1 MNADI
6 KGLLAQANPQLGRLL
21 DEEARQKAQQARM
34 QGANY
39 GNDAMGRFLSAYS
52 GAARSATEG
61 GRALANNVMGN
72 KPAMGRNEQMAVQAQ
87 QAKEAELK
95 KQQLK
100 RQAMQKALQGK
111 TRTELSDIHKN
122 NIAQNPE
129 LANMAMSI
137 MDSMDSDLELGVK
150 ASKIAQ
156 DFTAKSA
163 EQFFKTRD
171 ASVLVPKPE
180 KENKYVL
187 VNTVAGTDDNGQPI
201 MKSVFVDRSKIGE
214 LTNNAAVV
222 DITDLTGKSV
232 IDPNV
237 PSVVDVEVPE
247 EEKQAV
253 TRLGGISGMTLKD
266 TLELREETE
275 RKVSGLTTLMKRL
288 KDPSA
293 SNVLGKAKVINRNI
307 AEFLETEE
315 GVLSRY
321 FDMEALQG
329 AIAAAKLLG
338 VNPTD
343 KDFSKSL
350 ESRPNMGDGKTVW
363 EDWLYNNAVPALKND
378 IVSNYGNDKR
388 AKQLVSMLDVI
399 VKENKETKEV
409 KKTTSS
415 GTPYIIID

>member
-1 MNADI
+1 MANMI
-6 KGLLAQANPQLGRLL
+6 KDLLAPEQAKLL
-21 DEEARQKAQQARM
+21 DDQLRKQSLQQ
-34 QGANY
+34 GVTNY
-39 GNDAMGRFLSAYS
+39 GNDSMGKFLTAAS
-52 GAARSATEG
+52 GAQRASEG
-61 GRALANNVMGN
+61 FGMAAQRAIAGRQMGANEAG
-72 KPAMGRNEQMAVQAQ
+72 AVQAQ
-87 QAKEAELK
+87 QRQEAELK

-100 RQAMQKALQGK
+100 RQAIQKALQGK
-111 TRTELSDIHKN
+111 NRTELSSIYKN
-122 NIAQNPE
+122 NVAENPE
-129 LANMAMSI
+129 LASMAMSI

-150 ASKIAQ
+150 AAQIAK
-156 DFTAKSA
+156 DFTAETA

-171 ASVLVPKPE
+171 PSVLEYRDKN
-180 KENKYVL
+180 KDKYVV

-237 PSVVDVEVPE
+237 PSTVDVEVPE

-350 ESRPNMGDGKTVW
+350 ESRPNMGDGKVVW

-378 IVSNYGNDKR
+378 IVSNYGDDKR

>member
-61 GRALANNVMGN
+61 GRELANSVMGN

-87 QAKEAELK
+87 QAQEAELK

-201 MKSVFVDRSKIGE
+201 MKSVFVDRSQIGE
-214 LTNNAAVV
+214 LTNNATVV

-232 IDPNV
+232 VDPNV
-237 PSVVDVEVPE
+237 PSTVDVEVPE

-253 TRLGGISGMTLKD
+253 TRLGGVSGMTLKD
-266 TLELREETE
+266 TLELREKTE
-275 RKVSGLTTLMKRL
+275 RDVQGLTTLLKRL

-293 SNVLGKAKVINRNI
+293 SNVLGKAKIINRNVGQ
-307 AEFLETEE
+307 FLETEE

-329 AIAAAKLLG
+329 AISAAKLLG

-343 KDFSKSL
+343 KDFQKSL
-350 ESRPNMGDGKTVW
+350 ESRPNM
-363 EDWLYNNAVPALKND
+363 
-378 IVSNYGNDKR
+378 
-388 AKQLVSMLDVI
+388 
-399 VKENKETKEV
+399 
-409 KKTTSS
+409 
-415 GTPYIIID
+415 

>member
-1 MNADI
+1 MSNLI
-6 KGLLAQANPQLGRLL
+6 KDLLTPEQGRLL
-21 DEEARQKAQQARM
+21 DNQLRQKQLN
-34 QGANY
+34 QGVTNY
-39 GNDAMGRFLSAYS
+39 GSDAIGKLLTSVS
-52 GAARSATEG
+52 GAQRASAGFGMLGERLMG
-61 GRALANNVMGN
+61 GRQKGV
-72 KPAMGRNEQMAVQAQ
+72 NEMQAVQAQ

-95 KQQLK
+95 KKQLK
-100 RQAMQKALQGK
+100 QQAMQKALQGK

-201 MKSVFVDRSKIGE
+201 MKSVFVDRSQIGE
-214 LTNNAAVV
+214 LTNNATVV

-232 IDPNV
+232 VDPNV
-237 PSVVDVEVPE
+237 PSTVDVEVPE

-253 TRLGGISGMTLKD
+253 ARLGGVSGMTLKD
-266 TLELREETE
+266 TLELREKTE
-275 RKVSGLTTLMKRL
+275 RDVQGLTTLLKRL

-293 SNVLGKAKVINRNI
+293 SNVLGKAKIINRNVGQ
-307 AEFLETEE
+307 FLETEE

-329 AIAAAKLLG
+329 AISAAKLLG

-343 KDFSKSL
+343 KDFQKSL
-350 ESRPNMGDGKTVW
+350 ESRPNMNDGKAVW
-363 EDWLYNNAVPALKND
+363 EDWTYTKFIPSIKNAITSQYD
-378 IVSNYGNDKR
+378 TDDKR
-388 AKQLVSMLDVI
+388 AKQLVNMLDVI

>member
-1 MNADI
+1 MSNLI
-6 KGLLAQANPQLGRLL
+6 KDLLTPEQGRLL
-21 DEEARQKAQQARM
+21 DNQLRQKQLN
-34 QGANY
+34 QGVTNY
-39 GNDAMGRFLSAYS
+39 GSDAIGKLLTSVS
-52 GAARSATEG
+52 GAQRASAGFGMLGERLMG
-61 GRALANNVMGN
+61 GRQKGV
-72 KPAMGRNEQMAVQAQ
+72 NEMQAVQAQ

-95 KQQLK
+95 KKQLK
-100 RQAMQKALQGK
+100 QQAMQKALQGK

-201 MKSVFVDRSKIGE
+201 MKSVFVDRSQIGE
-214 LTNNAAVV
+214 LTNNATVV

-232 IDPNV
+232 VDPNV
-237 PSVVDVEVPE
+237 PSTVDVEVTE

-253 TRLGGISGMTLKD
+253 ARLGGVSGMTLKD
-266 TLELREETE
+266 TLELREKTE
-275 RKVSGLTTLMKRL
+275 RDVQGLTTLLKRL

-293 SNVLGKAKVINRNI
+293 SNVLGKAKIINRNVGQ
-307 AEFLETEE
+307 FLETEE

-329 AIAAAKLLG
+329 AISAAKLLG

-343 KDFSKSL
+343 KDFQKSL
-350 ESRPNMGDGKTVW
+350 ESRPNMNDGKAVW
-363 EDWLYNNAVPALKND
+363 EDWTYTKFIPSIKNAITSQYD
-378 IVSNYGNDKR
+378 TDDKR
-388 AKQLVSMLDVI
+388 AKQLVNMLDVI